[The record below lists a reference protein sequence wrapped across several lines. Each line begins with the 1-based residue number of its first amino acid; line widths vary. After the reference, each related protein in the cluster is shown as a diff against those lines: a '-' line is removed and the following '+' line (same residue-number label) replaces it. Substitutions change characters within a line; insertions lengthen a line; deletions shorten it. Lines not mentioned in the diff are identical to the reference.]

1 MRLNQVTV
9 QVTDIQRAFTFYKGL
24 GLIPIVGGLDH
35 YARFLC
41 PDGDATFSIHKG
53 EAVQQPSTTVV
64 YFECDDLDTK
74 VADLKSRGYA
84 FEADPADQS
93 WLWREAYLRDPD
105 GNLICLF
112 YAGENRLNPPWR
124 LPGQEAC

>member
-9 QVTDIQRAFTFYKGL
+9 QVTDVYQAFEFYKGL

-41 PDGDATFSIHKG
+41 PEGDSTFSIERLSEG
-53 EAVQQPSTTVV
+53 QPHSTTTI
-64 YFECDDLDTK
+64 YFECGDLDEK
-74 VADLKSRGYA
+74 VAELKSKGYD
-84 FEADPADQS
+84 FVQDPIDQS
-93 WLWREAYLRDPD
+93 WLWREAYLKDPD

-112 YAGENRLNPPWR
+112 YAGENRINPPWR
-124 LPGQEAC
+124 LKA